1 MLTPR
6 AAQDQTHAHVAF
18 AISAGTSTLQ
28 LRKGAGVIAQDSKAR
43 EELGKTK
50 DCGEDCKLKPGKT
63 EEQQFGSSL
72 RLRWQGAG
80 PRLYLFSVVRKLN
93 RNEPSLHVPSV
104 GGERY
109 AGRRSG
115 FEGGTRLQFPR
126 CREISSL
133 FVVQADA

>member
-93 RNEPSLHVPSV
+93 RYEPSLMCLLLE
-104 GGERY
+104 G
-109 AGRRSG
+109 SG
-115 FEGGTRLQFPR
+115 MPEGGPALKEEPV
-126 CREISSL
+126 CSSL
-133 FVVQADA
+133 DAER